1 MNLVCSYYKMAFKP
15 KTEAGWFFNRLLSSE
30 MTATTAFSSDFL
42 DCLSQYPENNL
53 INMYRQDL
61 IAR

>member
-1 MNLVCSYYKMAFKP
+1 MAFKP